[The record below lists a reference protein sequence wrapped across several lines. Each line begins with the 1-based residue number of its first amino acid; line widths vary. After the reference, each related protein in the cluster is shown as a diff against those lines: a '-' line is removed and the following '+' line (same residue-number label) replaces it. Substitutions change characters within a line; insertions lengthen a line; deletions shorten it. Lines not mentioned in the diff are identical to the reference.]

1 VKPLRRKPRERR
13 LLLRSRVALA
23 TALVVAAAIAAVSL
37 VAWAVT
43 EHNLRAELD
52 QSLTDAGPPHPA
64 GGQAF
69 PPPADLCSPGSNR
82 QPLQRFLEGI
92 QLLRPDGTTCA
103 PSGVDEVVTV
113 PADLAVKAP
122 VLRDGVT
129 ASGARVRVLVKP
141 AGGGELLLVSRST
154 SEVDVAL
161 ANLRDALLLV
171 AALGVV
177 VAGLAGLLL
186 TRRALAPV
194 ERLTTAVEHI
204 ARTEDLTTAV
214 EVSGRDEV
222 GRLGRAFTAM
232 TAALSDSRRRQ
243 ADLVTDA
250 AHELR
255 TPLTSLRTNVDLLV
269 RSEQTARDLPP
280 EHRRKIMASLQSQTV
295 EFTNLVAELVALAT
309 DERELLHVTL
319 DMGTLIERAVRR
331 AGNRT
336 NDHEFDVGIEP
347 WTIEGDP
354 AAVER
359 MVLNLLDNAV
369 KFSPAGSVVTV
380 RSTPGTL
387 SVADQGAGLPAEQ
400 REQAFERF
408 WRAPEARGKRGSG
421 LGLAIVASTVATY
434 GGEVRFL
441 PPPGGTGAYVRID
454 LPVSGA

>member
-1 VKPLRRKPRERR
+1 V
-13 LLLRSRVALA
+13 
-23 TALVVAAAIAAVSL
+23 TALVVAASIAAVSL
-37 VAWAVT
+37 VTWAVT
-43 EHNLRAELD
+43 EHNLRTELD
-52 QSLTDAGPPHPA
+52 QSLADGGPLHPPGGPG
-64 GGQAF
+64 GGQD
-69 PPPADLCSPGSNR
+69 PPPLLDLCTASTDH

-92 QLLRPDGTTCA
+92 QLLRQNGTGCA
-103 PSGVDEVVTV
+103 PSGVDEVVTI
-113 PADLAVKAP
+113 PADLSVKTQN
-122 VLRDGVT
+122 LRDGVT
-129 ASGARVRVLVKP
+129 VSGVQVRVLVKP
-141 AGGGELLLVSRST
+141 AGIGTGNGDMILFSRST
-154 SEVDVAL
+154 AEINVAL

-177 VAGLAGLLL
+177 VAGFAGLLL

-204 ARTEDLTTAV
+204 ARTEDLTTVV

-232 TAALSDSRRRQ
+232 TAALSESRRRQ
-243 ADLVTDA
+243 ADLVADA

-269 RSEQTARDLPP
+269 RSEQAARDLPP
-280 EHRRKIMASLQSQTV
+280 EHREKIMTSLQFQTV

-309 DERELLHVTL
+309 DERELLHV
-319 DMGTLIERAVRR
+319 DMEMGTLVERAIRR
-331 AGNRT
+331 AGSRT
-336 NDHEFDVGIEP
+336 NDHEFDVHIEP
-347 WTIEGDP
+347 WTIQGDP
-354 AAVER
+354 AALER

-387 SVADQGAGLPAEQ
+387 TVTDQGTGLPAEY
-400 REQAFERF
+400 RGQAFERF

-434 GGEVRFL
+434 GGEVRFI
-441 PPPGGTGAYVRID
+441 PPPGGKGACVRID
-454 LPVSGA
+454 LPVGGS